1 MLTRSHQT
9 FEIVNGCNV
18 WTLYFDEH
26 IVTFALRAEPY
37 PAFLSI
43 VNQDGSIELH
53 IGLHDEDDTLTLVAR
68 NLLDSGRCEFMYRVL
83 EGRYIEFRAVTPL
96 ID

>member
-9 FEIVNGCNV
+9 FEIVNGCSV

-37 PAFLSI
+37 PTFLSI
-43 VNQDGSIELH
+43 VNQDGGIE
-53 IGLHDEDDTLTLVAR
+53 LHDEDDTLTLVAR
-68 NLLDSGRCEFMYRVL
+68 NLLDSGRYAFMYRVL
-83 EGRYIEFRAVTPL
+83 EGCYIKFRAVTPL